1 MEASLLDTST
11 GFGGNPKS
19 IVNFRMKKP
28 AKYRRIR
35 FRITKDKKEKRQ

>member
-19 IVNFRMKKP
+19 IVNFRMKNP
-28 AKYRRIR
+28 AK
-35 FRITKDKKEKRQ
+35 